1 MKTAIYLIFAVL
13 VLAACGSQP
22 TETPA
27 PAGPTPLPPIKS
39 SGLTSAEGQ
48 IEPRQSINLSF
59 AIGGEVAEVLVAEG
73 AQVRA
78 GDVIARLKADALEVA
93 VARAEAGVAA
103 ARANEAK
110 YLESLPQQIAAA
122 EAAVQA
128 AQAQVAAASAK
139 RSNAA
144 EIAAAESTLAQARLD
159 LKTAEDAYQ
168 DILDKKQLGPTE
180 EAARLNVENA
190 RRAVDVAQIRLD
202 QIRRGSLS
210 DQANAAGIE
219 AAQAQLA
226 AAEAK
231 LAKLQAEASGQP
243 DPTYAAAIQQA
254 EAVLASAQIRLT
266 DAVLTAPFAGTLAR
280 LDIEVG
286 ETVGPGSP
294 IGVLADFSGWQVETT
309 DLTELKVSAV
319 RSGQPV
325 LVTADA
331 LPGVE
336 LKGEVVAIGAVFQEK
351 SGDVVYPVTIRLLD
365 ADARLRWGMTVS
377 VSFEQ

>member
-1 MKTAIYLIFAVL
+1 MKTVIYL
-13 VLAACGSQP
+13 VLAVLILSACSAQP
-22 TETPA
+22 TETPT
-27 PAGPTPLPPIKS
+27 PVGPTPLPPVKS
-39 SGLTSAEGQ
+39 TGLTSTEGQ

-59 AIGGEVAEVLVAEG
+59 AAGGEVAEVLVKEG

-78 GDVIARLKADALEVA
+78 GEAIARLKADALEVA

-103 ARANEAK
+103 ARANEAR
-110 YLESLPQQIAAA
+110 YLEGLPQQIAAA
-122 EAAVQA
+122 QAEVQA
-128 AQAQVAAASAK
+128 AQAQLAAASA
-139 RSNAA
+139 RRNNAA
-144 EIAAAESTLAQARLD
+144 EVATAESALAQARLN
-159 LKTAEDAYQ
+159 LKAAEDAYK

-190 RRAVDVAQIRLD
+190 QRAVDAAQIRLD
-202 QIRRGSLS
+202 QIRRGSLN

-219 AAQAQLA
+219 AAQARLA
-226 AAEAK
+226 AAEAQ
-231 LAKLQAEASGQP
+231 LAKLQAEANGQP
-243 DPTYAAAIQQA
+243 DPAYAAAIQQA
-254 EAVLASAQIRLT
+254 EAALASARIRLA

-280 LDIEVG
+280 LDIEPG

-309 DLTELKVSAV
+309 DLTELKVPAV
-319 RSGQPV
+319 RIGQPAIV
-325 LVTADA
+325 VADA

-351 SGDVVYPVTIRLLD
+351 SGDVVYPVKIRLLD

>member
-13 VLAACGSQP
+13 VLVACGSQP

>member
-1 MKTAIYLIFAVL
+1 MKTAIYLILAVL

-73 AQVRA
+73 AQVQA

-128 AQAQVAAASAK
+128 AQAQIAAASAK
-139 RSNAA
+139 RNNAA
-144 EIAAAESTLAQARLD
+144 EIAAAESALAQARLD

-190 RRAVDVAQIRLD
+190 RRAVDAAQIRLD

-210 DQANAAGIE
+210 DQANAVGIE

-231 LAKLQAEASGQP
+231 LAKLQAEANGQP
-243 DPTYAAAIQQA
+243 DLTYAAAIQQA

>member
-73 AQVRA
+73 AQVQA

-144 EIAAAESTLAQARLD
+144 EIAAAESTLAQAQLD

-210 DQANAAGIE
+210 DQANVAGIE